1 MSLKDYP
8 AFLNAYQRG
17 EITRLVVVEQLD
29 DPPSARTAADW
40 LATTLKRLFAGPDHT
55 ADAKA
60 CADCR

>member
-1 MSLKDYP
+1 VSLKDYP

-40 LATTLKRLFAGPDHT
+40 LATTLKRLFGGLDRV

>member
-29 DPPSARTAADW
+29 DPLSARTAADW
-40 LATTLKRLFAGPDHT
+40 LATTLKRLFGGLDRT
-55 ADAKA
+55 ADAG
-60 CADCR
+60 